1 MYKTQNVM
9 DSLRK
14 FGMGPLPSSYDYN
27 DNYKLLFGVLL
38 QIESKSP
45 KNESCHLISCWELW
59 CAHAWLLQ
67 SAIEQNCQQRACDTR
82 HNFLNQYITFHVQ
95 FLTPTSK

>member
-14 FGMGPLPSSYDYN
+14 FGMGLLPSSHDYN

-38 QIESKSP
+38 QIESKTQVQKMNP
-45 KNESCHLISCWELW
+45 
-59 CAHAWLLQ
+59 
-67 SAIEQNCQQRACDTR
+67 AI
-82 HNFLNQYITFHVQ
+82 
-95 FLTPTSK
+95 